1 MRYFYRLDFV
11 EKSFT
16 DNRAW
21 YLARNQN
28 TIGQPHLENED
39 NPILNQRKDQQL
51 LNSPPLLTNSV
62 TDDPV
67 ELQRDANIKPESKE
81 SADSARLFD
90 VATTITRCTSKPSR
104 QESKQIATSH
114 IRQRQRDRYAN
125 YGHRLQEDHLYS
137 LTVSPNGIECHGSH
151 CQPSLFNASLRC
163 RPIISDQTNDSIET
177 LPLMNEQDIK
187 QNISYM
193 SLTNLSS
200 LIDHEP
206 NVSRRD
212 SYSRSTSSILMHKPS
227 LFLADLFSKEILI
240 F

>member
-1 MRYFYRLDFV
+1 MLRYFYRLDFV

-16 DNRAW
+16 GNRAW
-21 YLARNQN
+21 YLAKNQN
-28 TIGQPHLENED
+28 TIGQPHSKNED
-39 NPILNQRKDQQL
+39 NPTLNQRKDQPL

-81 SADSARLFD
+81 LADSARLFD

-104 QESKQIATSH
+104 QESKQIATSDT
-114 IRQRQRDRYAN
+114 RKRQRDRYAN

-137 LTVSPNGIECHGSH
+137 LTISSNGIECHGSH
-151 CQPSLFNASLRC
+151 CQPSVFNASHRC
-163 RPIISDQTNDSIET
+163 RPIIVDQRIDSIEMM
-177 LPLMNEQDIK
+177 PLMDEQDIK

-193 SLTNLSS
+193 SLTNLSN

-227 LFLADLFSKEILI
+227 LFLADLFSK
-240 F
+240 